1 MGYYDASQWE
11 LVSHSLSVKDHSTNR
26 QVSEKEVSLFFK
38 KKIYYGTLNINRGR
52 KNASISDEAHA
63 FLAKSKMLPSNIQ

>member
-38 KKIYYGTLNINRGR
+38 KKNLLWHIKYKQRQEERIYI
-52 KNASISDEAHA
+52 
-63 FLAKSKMLPSNIQ
+63 